1 MINKSVLIL
10 FLFLGINQSV
20 NAQDITLDDL
30 MGDMTADETP
40 TSLLPERML
49 FTQKIFWGEK
59 GLYRGIG
66 LAPKVLTIET
76 REKELKARRTIF
88 KFHQALGL
96 LAAGGMIAQSILGPK
111 LYNGN
116 FDIRNTHKKVAT
128 GTNILYG
135 TTALL
140 AFTAPPPMVNRKKFD
155 NIKLHKILSA
165 VHLSGMITTNVLAHQ
180 AGQGKVDK
188 KWHRAAAI
196 TTFTAYTAAIASIKF
211 EF

>member
-1 MINKSVLIL
+1 MIKNLALCFLMIL
-10 FLFLGINQSV
+10 GAYQSS
-20 NAQDITLDDL
+20 QSQEISMDDL
-30 MGDMTADETP
+30 LNDMSADEEP
-40 TSLLPERML
+40 TNLLPERML
-49 FTQKIFWGEK
+49 FTQRAFWGEK
-59 GLYRGIG
+59 GLYRRMG
-66 LAPKVLTIET
+66 LAPKEFTIES
-76 REKELKARRTIF
+76 REKELRARRTIF

-111 LYNGN
+111 LYNGD
-116 FDIRNTHKKVAT
+116 FAIRNTHKKVAL
-128 GTNILYG
+128 GTNIVYG

-165 VHLSGMITTNVLAHQ
+165 VHLSGMITTNVLARQ
-180 AGQGKVDK
+180 AGMGKVDK

-196 TTFTAYTAAIASIKF
+196 TTFTAYAGAIASIKF